1 MENGKTYL
9 AKVMVSLKPAVNDP
23 QGNTIAGA
31 LKSLGFEGVASVRAG
46 KYFQVAVQA
55 NDEASART
63 QVDQMCSRLLAN
75 PVMETYTFEVAEA

>member
-31 LKSLGFEGVASVRAG
+31 LKSLGFDGVESVRAG
-46 KYFQVAVQA
+46 KFFQVAVEA
-55 NDEASART
+55 TDEKAARE
-63 QVDQMCSRLLAN
+63 QVDQMCARLLAN
-75 PVMETYTFEVAEA
+75 PVMETYAFEIAEA